1 MKYSL
6 PPFNEKEKRGFIEE
20 KVLDFSN
27 QIFRTPLFGIILSIF
42 LNLLFLHMYFRSRS
56 VISILFYLYFIY
68 LVISLLLA
76 RALGLKR
83 NK

>member
-20 KVLDFSN
+20 KILDFSK
-27 QIFRTPLFGIILSIF
+27 QIFRTPIFGIILSVL
-42 LNLLFLHMYFRSRS
+42 LNLLFLHMYFSSRS

-68 LVISLLLA
+68 LIISIILA
-76 RALGLKR
+76 KTLDLKR